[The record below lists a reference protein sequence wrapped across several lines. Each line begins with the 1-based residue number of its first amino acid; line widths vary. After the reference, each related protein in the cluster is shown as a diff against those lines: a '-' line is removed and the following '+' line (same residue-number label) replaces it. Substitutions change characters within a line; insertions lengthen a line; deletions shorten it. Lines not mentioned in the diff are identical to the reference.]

1 MLIIHAHLHTMAGAD
16 IADGYLRTEG
26 NQIAELGG
34 MPVEPKPG
42 EEVIDAQGAGL
53 YPGFVDAHTHLGMW
67 EDGLTFE
74 GTTATKRPTLSR
86 RSCGQ
91 STPSTRWTAVS
102 RRRCMPVSPR
112 W

>member
-53 YPGFVDAHTHLGMW
+53 YPGFVDCLLYT
-67 EDGLTFE
+67 
-74 GTTATKRPTLSR
+74 SR
-86 RSCGQ
+86 C
-91 STPSTRWTAVS
+91 V
-102 RRRCMPVSPR
+102 
-112 W
+112 

>member
-42 EEVIDAQGAGL
+42 EEVIDAQGR
-53 YPGFVDAHTHLGMW
+53 PHL
-67 EDGLTFE
+67 
-74 GTTATKRPTLSR
+74 
-86 RSCGQ
+86 
-91 STPSTRWTAVS
+91 
-102 RRRCMPVSPR
+102 
-112 W
+112 

>member
-42 EEVIDAQGAGL
+42 EEVIL
-53 YPGFVDAHTHLGMW
+53 SLIHILNPPAHQ
-67 EDGLTFE
+67 
-74 GTTATKRPTLSR
+74 R
-86 RSCGQ
+86 
-91 STPSTRWTAVS
+91 
-102 RRRCMPVSPR
+102 
-112 W
+112 